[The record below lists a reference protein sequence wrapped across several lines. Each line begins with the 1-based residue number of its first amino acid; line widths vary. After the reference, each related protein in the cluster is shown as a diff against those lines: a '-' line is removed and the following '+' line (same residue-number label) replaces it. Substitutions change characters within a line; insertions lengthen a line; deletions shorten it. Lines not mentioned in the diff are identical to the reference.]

1 MFYGVICYVLSLAL
15 VLLFSILY
23 IFRSSFMPYHQ
34 NAVQRQWHEVDLRM
48 QKLLLALMHAL
59 GVAWLSWFF
68 FCVYLLTILL
78 SGPVLMWQ
86 LVVFQAFY
94 VFSTLAPVT
103 VAIRLRLQ
111 TGAKTPVVG
120 GAMAAALSVLGFIC
134 ILLS

>member
-120 GAMAAALSVLGFIC
+120 GAIATALSVLGFIC